1 MKTAAL
7 LVLLALLLCPPGGA
21 GEWETEQKRFDIE
34 SLPGMERREI
44 LDQPPESTVAAAPL
58 PAAINA
64 AARTESPDLAFM
76 REQVISERWYIF
88 ALCLLSFVS
97 LITVLLFLKVTPHSA
112 RDIVNASGLNLII
125 FGTIILVMIVDTSE
139 QLTAAIGVLAA
150 IAGYLFGTMQKKA

>member
-1 MKTAAL
+1 MKAAIL
-7 LVLLALLLCPPGGA
+7 FILLALLLCPPGSA
-21 GEWETEQKRFDIE
+21 EEWESELKRFDIE
-34 SLPGMERREI
+34 SLPGVERREV
-44 LDQPPESTVAAAPL
+44 LDQPPSEPEPAAAPAS
-58 PAAINA
+58 PAAFA
-64 AARTESPDLAFM
+64 TPPESPDLAFM

-150 IAGYLFGTMQKKA
+150 IAGYLFGTMQKRD